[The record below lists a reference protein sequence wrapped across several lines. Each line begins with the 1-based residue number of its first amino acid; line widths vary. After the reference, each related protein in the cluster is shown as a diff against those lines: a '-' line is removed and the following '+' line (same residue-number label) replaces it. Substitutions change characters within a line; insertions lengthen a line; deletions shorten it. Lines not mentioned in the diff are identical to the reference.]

1 MNHVVAANSTEQL
14 RAGERDRYSCKERE
28 TREEAAGCG
37 LIRRKSSGKR
47 DSLLSIK
54 EPHTLICQPAQI
66 CDESRRRFSLPDS
79 NETQSSGTG
88 VADRTRIAEGH
99 AQFVR
104 LWAAKH
110 ANDRPRHVRH
120 HIQLRSGN
128 DCRGAGRAAA
138 YRCPADMCGIGQN
151 AGHLRLRKA
160 KGARLECKGVT
171 PDASAFTNAG
181 MQLAFQNG
189 RRILEWVVLPNRV

>member
-1 MNHVVAANSTEQL
+1 MRRE
-14 RAGERDRYSCKERE
+14 RAPFFIAY
-28 TREEAAGCG
+28 
-37 LIRRKSSGKR
+37 
-47 DSLLSIK
+47 
-54 EPHTLICQPAQI
+54 
-66 CDESRRRFSLPDS
+66 S

-104 LWAAKH
+104 LWAATAKH

-128 DCRGAGRAAA
+128 DCRGAGRSRSLPDA
-138 YRCPADMCGIGQN
+138 PPTCGIGQN

-160 KGARLECKGVT
+160 T
-171 PDASAFTNAG
+171 
-181 MQLAFQNG
+181 
-189 RRILEWVVLPNRV
+189 

>member
-1 MNHVVAANSTEQL
+1 M
-14 RAGERDRYSCKERE
+14 RAGERETVKERE

-37 LIRRKSSGKR
+37 LIYKNKKLKTRLLVIHKR
-47 DSLLSIK
+47 A
-54 EPHTLICQPAQI
+54 TYMICQPAHM
-66 CDESRRRFSLPDS
+66 RRERAPFFIAYS

-104 LWAAKH
+104 LWAATAKH

-128 DCRGAGRAAA
+128 DCRGAGRSRSLPDA
-138 YRCPADMCGIGQN
+138 PPTCGIGQN

-160 KGARLECKGVT
+160 T
-171 PDASAFTNAG
+171 
-181 MQLAFQNG
+181 
-189 RRILEWVVLPNRV
+189 

>member
-1 MNHVVAANSTEQL
+1 M
-14 RAGERDRYSCKERE
+14 RAGERETRVKERE

-37 LIRRKSSGKR
+37 LIYKKKTLKTRLLVIHKR
-47 DSLLSIK
+47 A
-54 EPHTLICQPAQI
+54 TYMICQPAHM
-66 CDESRRRFSLPDS
+66 RRERAPFFIAYS

-104 LWAAKH
+104 LWAATAKH

-138 YRCPADMCGIGQN
+138 YPMPRRHAALAKMLGISG
-151 AGHLRLRKA
+151 
-160 KGARLECKGVT
+160 
-171 PDASAFTNAG
+171 
-181 MQLAFQNG
+181 
-189 RRILEWVVLPNRV
+189 

>member
-1 MNHVVAANSTEQL
+1 M
-14 RAGERDRYSCKERE
+14 RAGERETVKERE

-37 LIRRKSSGKR
+37 LIYKKKKLKTRLLVIHKR
-47 DSLLSIK
+47 A
-54 EPHTLICQPAQI
+54 TYMICQPAHM
-66 CDESRRRFSLPDS
+66 RRERAPFFIAYS

-104 LWAAKH
+104 LWAATAKH

-128 DCRGAGRAAA
+128 DCRGAGRSRSLPDA
-138 YRCPADMCGIGQN
+138 PPTCGIGQN

-160 KGARLECKGVT
+160 T
-171 PDASAFTNAG
+171 
-181 MQLAFQNG
+181 
-189 RRILEWVVLPNRV
+189 

>member
-1 MNHVVAANSTEQL
+1 M
-14 RAGERDRYSCKERE
+14 
-28 TREEAAGCG
+28 
-37 LIRRKSSGKR
+37 
-47 DSLLSIK
+47 
-54 EPHTLICQPAQI
+54 ICQPAHM
-66 CDESRRRFSLPDS
+66 RRERAPFFIAYS

-104 LWAAKH
+104 LWAATAKH

-138 YRCPADMCGIGQN
+138 YRWHAPPTCGIWPKCWASQVKVPHASFGGQ
-151 AGHLRLRKA
+151 
-160 KGARLECKGVT
+160 T
-171 PDASAFTNAG
+171 
-181 MQLAFQNG
+181 
-189 RRILEWVVLPNRV
+189 LPGP

>member
-1 MNHVVAANSTEQL
+1 M
-14 RAGERDRYSCKERE
+14 RAGERETVKERE

-37 LIRRKSSGKR
+37 LIYKKKKLKTRLLVIHKR
-47 DSLLSIK
+47 A
-54 EPHTLICQPAQI
+54 TYMICQPAHM
-66 CDESRRRFSLPDS
+66 RRERAPFFIAYS

-99 AQFVR
+99 AHFVR
-104 LWAAKH
+104 LWAATAKH

-138 YRCPADMCGIGQN
+138 YPMPRRHAALAKMLGISG
-151 AGHLRLRKA
+151 
-160 KGARLECKGVT
+160 
-171 PDASAFTNAG
+171 
-181 MQLAFQNG
+181 
-189 RRILEWVVLPNRV
+189 